1 MEIKTS
7 KIKEITS
14 IGEPWGQY
22 KIMYHKLIMENG
34 DKLDIGKI
42 EKLTE
47 GSEINYYFTDDVGQ
61 QEYTKAKTPSKME
74 MQRGPAGS
82 YTKNSQKYAQRNE
95 KDTEQII
102 RQVCIKASCQYHTG
116 RNTTGQDI
124 IEDAKLFEA
133 YITGKDVSQETPF

>member
-14 IGEPWGQY
+14 IGDPWGQY

-42 EKLTE
+42 EKLTQ
-47 GSEINYYFTDDVGQ
+47 GMEINYYFTDDVGQ

-74 MQRGPAGS
+74 MQRGVQGYNPQ
-82 YTKNSQKYAQRNE
+82 NNRNALKMDE
-95 KDTEQII
+95 NTQIAII

-116 RNTTGQDI
+116 RNTSGQEVID
-124 IEDAKLFEA
+124 DAKLFEA
-133 YITGKDVSQETPF
+133 YITGKELQETPF